1 LKIHIEIF
9 NTSRQTF
16 APANFI
22 NLVMVPGEI
31 QYPEGSS
38 GQALT
43 QPQEETILTV
53 PSPSHTSRIM
63 TFGFSLPAK
72 VPQSAT
78 FEIQT
83 DPQDGEKETGK
94 WEES

>member
-1 LKIHIEIF
+1 
-9 NTSRQTF
+9 
-16 APANFI
+16 
-22 NLVMVPGEI
+22 
-31 QYPEGSS
+31 
-38 GQALT
+38 
-43 QPQEETILTV
+43 
-53 PSPSHTSRIM
+53 M

-83 DPQDGEKETGK
+83 NPQDGEKETGK